1 MKLLNRFMFT
11 RRRFLQLSGL
21 ASLMSAAG
29 IGIGKLDKL
38 FASSKARAAQPD
50 ATDQGPTKITKSV
63 CHQCPGRCG
72 IDVYTT
78 NGRVHA
84 IYGSLDHPI
93 SDGKLC
99 PKGYLGAY
107 ILYDPDRFKGPMK
120 RTNPNKGR
128 NEDPKFVPITWDE
141 ALDTIAAR
149 LQSLRDKGESHRFA
163 LCYGRGWGASDAGL
177 QGPFG
182 KLYGS
187 PNIAIGHSSIC
198 ADASKKAKLS
208 TDGNYSYNAYDYAN
222 TNYLLNFGANFLEA
236 FRPYTANLR
245 MWGKMRTKSPRTRVT
260 VVDVHLNTTAAAADR
275 ALLIKPGTDG
285 ALALAIAHVMLAE
298 GLWDKEFVGDFND
311 GVNRFQPS
319 GEVVDPATFEENWV
333 LGLVEWW
340 NEEVKDRSPAWASKI
355 TTIPEDEIV
364 AVAREFGGTRPA
376 IALFER
382 GAGAHVNGTYNGMA
396 IHALNALAGS
406 LFAKGGLF
414 YQMKPSYGKLPV
426 SFKDFMDDYAKSA
439 DRKKYPRI
447 DMINTDKW
455 PMAKNM
461 IQEVAKNH
469 LAGKPYKLDTVMFYL
484 TNPIWSAMDTKVW
497 EEALKDIF
505 VIDTSPFPGETA
517 MMADLIVPDS
527 SYLERLQDIPT
538 YPFQGWPLAGLRQP
552 AVKTLHDTKAYGDIL
567 IEIGKRM
574 KGQMGEYYK
583 ALKNSENLLRHL
595 AKGFEKDPGDNGV
608 NGFESW
614 KEKGVWFKKPYLW
627 RQRRGKFYEWDGTG
641 YNNRMAADQV
651 KKKLL
656 KTPSGK
662 FELKSAYLEK
672 HAAYISQELN
682 IAEQRVG
689 FPQWVAPR
697 YSGGGDLHLI
707 TPKLALHAEGRSGNL
722 PQTIALMQP
731 TLGGSTTVFLEIHP
745 DTARSRGIRNNSKV
759 RIKSNV
765 GAIEAYA
772 RYYAGTRPDTVVL
785 PMEHGHFAMGRWA
798 RKRIPGAAGEV
809 IPNVSDPVSG
819 LASYNS
825 VTVTVERSS

>member
-1 MKLLNRFMFT
+1 MKLLKGFIIT
-11 RRRFLQLSGL
+11 RRRFFRLGGL
-21 ASLMSAAG
+21 AGLISAAG
-29 IGIGKLDKL
+29 IGFPKLGKL
-38 FASSKARAAQPD
+38 FTSSQTRAAQPA
-50 ATDQGPTKITKSV
+50 ATDQGATVITKSI

-84 IYGSLDHPI
+84 IFGSLDHPI
-93 SDGKLC
+93 SSGKLC
-99 PKGYLGAY
+99 PKGHLGAY

-141 ALDTIAAR
+141 ALDTVAAR

-177 QGPFG
+177 QKPFG

-187 PNIAIGHSSIC
+187 PNVAIGHSSTC
-198 ADASKKAKLS
+198 ADASKKAKKC

-222 TNYLLNFGANFLEA
+222 TNYLLNFGAGFLEA
-236 FRPYTANLR
+236 FRPYTANMV
-245 MWGKMRTKSPRTRVT
+245 MWGHMRTKSPRTRVT
-260 VVDVHLNTTAAAADR
+260 VVDVHLNPTAAAADR

-298 GLWDKEFVGDFND
+298 GLWDKEFVGDFTD
-311 GVNRFQPS
+311 GVNRFDPG
-319 GEVVDPATFEENWV
+319 GELVDPATFQENWV

-340 NEEVKDRSPAWASKI
+340 NEEVKGRSPAWASRI
-355 TTIPEDEIV
+355 TTIPEDEII
-364 AVAREFGGTRPA
+364 AVAREFGSTRPA

-382 GAGAHVNGTYNGMA
+382 GPTTHTNGTYNGMA

-414 YQMKPSYGKLPV
+414 YQMKPSYGELPV
-426 SFKDFMDDYAKSA
+426 NFKDFMDDYARSS

-447 DMINTDKW
+447 DMVGTDKW

-461 IQEVAKNH
+461 LQEVAKNH
-469 LAGKPYKLDTVMFYL
+469 LEGKPYKLDTVMFYL
-484 TNPIWSAMDTKVW
+484 TNPTWTATDTRVW

-517 MMADLIVPDS
+517 MMADLILPDS
-527 SYLERLQDIPT
+527 TYLERLQDIPT
-538 YPFQGWPLAGLRQP
+538 YPFRGWPLAGLRQP
-552 AVKTLHDTKAYGDIL
+552 AVKTLYDTKAYGDIL

-574 KGQMGEYYK
+574 KGPMGEYHK
-583 ALKNSENLLRHL
+583 SLKDTENVLRHL
-595 AKGFEKDPGDNGV
+595 AKGFERDPGDNGV

-614 KEKGVWFKKPYLW
+614 KEKGVWFKRPYHW
-627 RQRRGKFYEWDGTG
+627 RQHRGKFYEWDGKG
-641 YNNRMAADQV
+641 YNRLMTAEQV
-651 KKKLL
+651 KEKLL

-662 FELKSAYLEK
+662 FELKSSYLEK
-672 HAAYISQELN
+672 HSAYISEKLN

-697 YSGGGDLHLI
+697 YTGGGDLHLI
-707 TPKLALHAEGRSGNL
+707 TPKLALHAEGRSSNL
-722 PQTIALMQP
+722 PQTIALLQP
-731 TLGGSTTVFLEIHP
+731 TLGGNTTVYLEIHP
-745 DTARSRGIRNNSKV
+745 DTARARNIRNDSKV
-759 RIKSNV
+759 RIKSSV
-765 GAIEAYA
+765 GTIEAYA
-772 RYYAGTRPDTVVL
+772 RYYGGTRPDTVVL
-785 PMEHGHFAMGRWA
+785 PMEHGHWAMGRWA
-798 RKRIPGAAGEV
+798 ENRIPGPAGEV
-809 IPNVSDPVSG
+809 IANVSDPISG
-819 LASYNS
+819 LASYYTA
-825 VTVTVERSS
+825 TVTVEPA